1 MKYHLLPSRHIW
13 RVLDDHRSA
22 YERTNPY
29 WQKVHYIWDRVL
41 IELRIKLPAR
51 LQLFD
56 LYHIR
61 IISYILGKNDALD

>member
-29 WQKVHYIWDRVL
+29 WQKVHYIWDS
-41 IELRIKLPAR
+41 E
-51 LQLFD
+51 
-56 LYHIR
+56 Y
-61 IISYILGKNDALD
+61 